1 MTVRSE
7 LGEVRGQRSRPG
19 SRLVAQTK
27 TPISYMGSRAML
39 DIHPRG
45 LALGPL
51 FDHVPVVG
59 DN

>member
-7 LGEVRGQRSRPG
+7 LVEVRGQRSRPG

-27 TPISYMGSRAML
+27 ALVSYLGSRAML

-51 FDHVPVVG
+51 SNHVPVVG